1 MKQASRR
8 RWLAGAAGFGGVALA
23 ARMAGEH
30 GLVPPDAGGIYGLG
44 HTLTYAGQRLLMG
57 SANAREFSR
66 SQISAIPHPSTKVPK
81 GEEFGRLRAEGFRD
95 WKLQVEGMVSRQR
108 TLSMADIRSYPVKS
122 QITQLICEEGWS
134 YIAEWTGVPL
144 AHVLEVAGMQAGAR
158 FVLCEAM
165 DGWVDALDMNDALHG
180 QTLVTYGMNGGDLPV
195 GHGGPL
201 RLRVPRQL
209 GYKSLKFVRK
219 MTVTDSLKDLPGGSD
234 YSWYAGI

>member
-8 RWLAGAAGFGGVALA
+8 KLLAGVAGFGGVALA

-30 GLVPPDAGGIYGLG
+30 GLVPPDAGGVYGLG

-57 SANAREFSR
+57 NANAREFSR

-81 GEEFGRLRAEGFRD
+81 GEAFARLRADGFRD
-95 WKLQVEGMVSRQR
+95 WTLQVDGMVSRPG
-108 TLSMADIRSYPVKS
+108 TLSMADIRNYPVRS

-158 FVLCEAM
+158 FVIYKSM
-165 DGWVDALDMNDALHG
+165 DGWVNAVDMDDALHP
-180 QTLVTYGMNGGDLPV
+180 QTLVTYAMNGGELPV

-209 GYKSLKFVRK
+209 GYKSLKFLEK
-219 MTVTDSLKDLPGGSD
+219 ITVTDELKGWRRSS